1 MLGIGGEYALTRN
14 WSFAFEYDHLFMGS
28 SDAAL
33 IYNPAFIAALNHI
46 ESIHQDV
53 DMITARI
60 NYHFGG
66 PMVAKY

>member
-1 MLGIGGEYALTRN
+1 
-14 WSFAFEYDHLFMGS
+14 MGS